1 MNCGT
6 IFDDDAMDSAP
17 CSENKMVNKA
27 LLGTRHKWRG
37 PRALTFAFN
46 KNTKTRKKDI
56 RMKHSYT
63 KYGVIVLLILLT
75 NSHSLTAWA
84 GELEL
89 LTQRVTTLEN
99 RISQLEKQ
107 IEGQRPAVS
116 TSPMSPLAPMEQS
129 QIQKDIPTVEDIER
143 HLVGRN
149 TGEGV
154 TSWTF
159 APEEPRQIKILD
171 SSFKGNSG
179 VITIDMYTEATS
191 KKWTGEII
199 IHRVRGKLRLHY
211 ERIAGDWTL
220 VKIENLSFAPVAS

>member
-1 MNCGT
+1 
-6 IFDDDAMDSAP
+6 
-17 CSENKMVNKA
+17 
-27 LLGTRHKWRG
+27 
-37 PRALTFAFN
+37 
-46 KNTKTRKKDI
+46 
-56 RMKHSYT
+56 MKHSYT

-75 NSHSLTAWA
+75 NSLSLTARA
-84 GELEL
+84 DELEL

-107 IEGQRPAVS
+107 VGGQRPAVS
-116 TSPMSPLAPMEQS
+116 TSPMSPLAPMDQS
-129 QIQKDIPTVEDIER
+129 QIQKDKPTVEDIER
-143 HLVGRN
+143 HLIGRN

-171 SSFKGNSG
+171 SSFEGNTG

-191 KKWTGEII
+191 EKWNGEKI